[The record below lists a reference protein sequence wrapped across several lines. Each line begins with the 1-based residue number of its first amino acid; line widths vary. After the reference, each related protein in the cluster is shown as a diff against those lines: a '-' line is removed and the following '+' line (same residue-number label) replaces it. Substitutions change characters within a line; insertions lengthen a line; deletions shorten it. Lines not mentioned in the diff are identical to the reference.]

1 MDPGLQPAEWQRL
14 SALFDEFADLPRTE
28 REARLATVQPPEL
41 AERLARML
49 ASLPDDDATLLAA
62 LPGFE
67 THLAAALAEPPGL
80 PPPQAGDRF
89 GDWCLA
95 QLLGE
100 GGMGQ
105 VWRAERADGL
115 YQGEA
120 AIKLLRDDLATPGLM
135 ARFARERAV
144 LGRLT
149 HPGIARLL
157 DAGEQDGRAYLVLEY
172 VSGQTLSDHVHDH
185 DLPLADRVRLLIEVA
200 RAVEHAHAQLIVHR
214 DLKPSNVMLDESGNA
229 KLLDF
234 GIAGLLNDAGLQA
247 DSQLTLISGR
257 RLTPA
262 YASPEQIR
270 GGAIGV
276 SADIYSLGVMLYELA
291 SGQLPFGNR
300 GRSRTAL
307 EHAVLHTE
315 PARLTRTRTRTDT
328 SAEDDREHGP
338 GRPPDAYRARGDLE
352 AVAAKALRK
361 DPTERYPSVGAFI
374 DDLQR
379 WLDQR
384 PVSVRAEEWRHRL
397 YLWARRNAALA
408 VGGTLVFAAL
418 SLGLL
423 VSLWQ
428 RREAQ
433 AAARESEQVT
443 TYLAELLGA
452 ASPDQNGGRQPTV
465 VELLDRKRQ
474 ELATRF
480 NDQPEIKDRI
490 FDTLVKTYF
499 ALQRFDVAA
508 PLAEQRLA
516 QARQAFGDEDP
527 RTEAAIV
534 GLAGIHTALAG
545 GQPIIDLLEPLLQ
558 RWDAQHGPMSEKS
571 HSLRLQL
578 MPAYARLGRT
588 ADAERE
594 LAIARRS
601 NDVVN
606 ADNPFEH
613 ARFATYESVLYTLQG
628 RLLEAERALERARP
642 FWNPTT
648 PEHIR
653 PALVLERNLNFVRW
667 RLARESMAE
676 ATAHSDDLIR
686 RWDAIARPGNHA
698 STLMRQ
704 LLGAYLQQLG
714 QFDAALAQL
723 QQAQADTEAIGA
735 DDAVTGVLRRA
746 LVLEARAL
754 AAGRADADTV
764 QAAVR
769 TLPAL
774 DAAPLI
780 GDVRRAEG
788 LLTLAHVA
796 LAPGA
801 GDAGLTLARDIEHRL
816 NTLRPLLAQS
826 GNLASRI
833 DLFKGRLAGA
843 PAAWLA
849 GTRARVA
856 YFDSL
861 GEPQGLPEWAA
872 RLQLACA
879 LRAAGQ
885 PWQDALTRAEA
896 ARPANLASLT
906 PTPHPLTEVAVRLA
920 AGTAPADCDWRF

>member
-1 MDPGLQPAEWQRL
+1 MDASLQPAEWQRL
-14 SALFDEFADLPRTE
+14 SALFDEFAELPRE
-28 REARLATVQPPEL
+28 QRQARLAQVQPPEL

-67 THLAAALAEPPGL
+67 THLAAALAEPPSL
-80 PPPQAGDRF
+80 PPPEAGDRF

-120 AIKLLRDDLATPGLM
+120 AIKLLRDDLTTPGLM

-157 DAGEQDGRAYLVLEY
+157 DAGEQNGRAYLVLEY
-172 VSGQTLSDHVHDH
+172 VAGQTLSDHVHDR
-185 DLPLADRVRLLIEVA
+185 DLPLAERVKLLIEVA
-200 RAVEHAHAQLIVHR
+200 RAVEHAHAQLVVHR
-214 DLKPSNVMLDESGNA
+214 DLKPSNVMLDETGKA

-262 YASPEQIR
+262 YAAPEQIR
-270 GGAIGV
+270 GAGV
-276 SADIYSLGVMLYELA
+276 GVAADIYSLGVMLYELA
-291 SGQLPFGNR
+291 SGQLPFGAR

-307 EHAVLHTE
+307 EHAVLHSE
-315 PARLTRTRTRTDT
+315 PARFPRTST
-328 SAEDDREHGP
+328 SGTTGEDDREHGP
-338 GRPPDAYRARGDLE
+338 GRPPDAERARGDIE

-361 DPTERYPSVGAFI
+361 NPAERYASVGAFI

-384 PVSVRAEEWRHRL
+384 PVSVRSEEWRHRL
-397 YLWARRNAALA
+397 VLWMRRNAAIA
-408 VGGTLVFAAL
+408 IGGALVFLVL
-418 SLGLL
+418 SLALA

-433 AAARESEQVT
+433 AAAREAEQVT
-443 TYLAELLGA
+443 NYLAELLGA
-452 ASPDQNGGRQPTV
+452 ASPDQNGGRQPTI

-480 NDQPEIKDRI
+480 NDQPGIKDGI
-490 FDTLVKTYF
+490 FAALVKTYF
-499 ALQRFDVAA
+499 ALQRFDIAA

-545 GQPIIDLLEPLLQ
+545 GQPIIDLLEPLLL
-558 RWDAQHGPMSEKS
+558 RWDAQYGPMSEKS

-578 MPAYARLGRT
+578 MPAYARLGRF

-594 LAIARRS
+594 LAVARRS
-601 NDVVN
+601 NEVVN

-613 ARFATYESVLYTLQG
+613 ARFATFESVLYTLEG
-628 RLLEAERALERARP
+628 RLLDAERALERARP

-667 RLARESMAE
+667 RLARESVAE

-704 LLGAYLQQLG
+704 MLGAYLQQLG
-714 QFDAALAQL
+714 QFDTALAQL
-723 QQAQADTEAIGA
+723 ERAQADTEAIGA

-746 LVLEARAL
+746 LVLEARTL
-754 AAGRADADTV
+754 AAGRAEAATV
-764 QAAVR
+764 QAATR

-788 LLTLAHVA
+788 LLTLGRVA

-801 GDAGLTLARDIEHRL
+801 GEAGLALARDIEHRL
-816 NTLRPLLAQS
+816 NTLRPLLATS
-826 GNLASRI
+826 RNLASRI

-843 PAAWLA
+843 AAPWLA
-849 GTRARVA
+849 ATQSRVA
-856 YFDSL
+856 YFDGL
-861 GEPQGLPEWAA
+861 GEPQGLPEWTA

-885 PWQDALTRAEA
+885 PWQDALARAEA

-906 PTPHPLTEVAVRLA
+906 PTPHPLTEVAARLA
-920 AGTAPADCDWRF
+920 AGTAAADCDWRF

>member
-1 MDPGLQPAEWQRL
+1 MDPRLQPSEWQQL
-14 SALFDEFADLPRTE
+14 SALFDEFAELPRPE
-28 REARLATVQPPEL
+28 REARLRLVQPPER

-67 THLAAALAEPPGL
+67 THLAAALAEPATL

-95 QLLGE
+95 ALLGE

-115 YQGEA
+115 YQGKA

-135 ARFARERAV
+135 ARFVRERAV

-172 VSGQTLSDHVHDH
+172 VSGQTLSAHVRDR
-185 DLPLADRVRLLIEVA
+185 DLPLAERVRLLIEVA
-200 RAVEHAHAQLIVHR
+200 RAVEHAHAQLVVHR
-214 DLKPSNVMLDESGNA
+214 DLKPSNVMLDEAGNA

-234 GIAGLLNDAGLQA
+234 GIAGLLNDAGMQA
-247 DSQLTLISGR
+247 DGQLTLIAGR

-262 YASPEQIR
+262 YAAPEQIR

-276 SADIYSLGVMLYELA
+276 AADVYSLGVMLYELA

-315 PARLTRTRTRTDT
+315 PARITRTADTD
-328 SAEDDREHGP
+328 ADERDQGP
-338 GRPPDAYRARGDLE
+338 GRPPDADRARGDLE

-361 DPTERYPSVGAFI
+361 DPAERYPSVGAFI

-379 WLDQR
+379 WLTQR
-384 PVSVRAEEWRHRL
+384 PVSVRAEDWRHRV
-397 YLWARRNAALA
+397 YLWARRNVAIA
-408 VGGTLVFAAL
+408 VGGALVFATL
-418 SLGLL
+418 TLGLV

-428 RREAQ
+428 RGEAQ

-443 TYLAELLGA
+443 SYLAELLGA

-465 VELLDRKRQ
+465 VELLDRKRD

-490 FDTLVKTYF
+490 FETLVKTYF

-516 QARQAFGDEDP
+516 QARRIFGEEDP
-527 RTEAAIV
+527 RTEAATV
-534 GLAGIHTALAG
+534 ALARIHTAIGG

-558 RWDAQHGPMSEKS
+558 RWDALHGPMSEAS
-571 HSLRLQL
+571 HGLRLQL
-578 MPAYARLGRT
+578 MPAYARVGRF

-594 LAIARRS
+594 LAVARRS
-601 NDVVN
+601 NDAVN
-606 ADNPFEH
+606 AGKPFEH
-613 ARFATYESVLYTLQG
+613 AGFATYENVVYAAEG
-628 RLLEAERALERARP
+628 RLRDAEQALERARP
-642 FWNPTT
+642 FWNPTE
-648 PEHIR
+648 PERMR
-653 PALVLERNLNFVRW
+653 PALVLERNLAFIRW
-667 RLARESMAE
+667 RLARDTQAE
-676 ATAHSDDLIR
+676 ATARSDDLIR
-686 RWDAIARPGNHA
+686 RWNAIARPGNHA

-704 LLGAYLQQLG
+704 MLAAYFQQLG
-714 QFDAALAQL
+714 QFGAALEQL
-723 QQAQADTEAIGA
+723 SLAQAETEAAGA
-735 DDAVTGVLRRA
+735 DDAVTGLLRRNQ
-746 LVLEARAL
+746 LLEARVL
-754 AAGRADADTV
+754 ATGHADADTV

-769 TLPAL
+769 ALAAL
-774 DAAPLI
+774 DGAPLI

-788 LLTLAHVA
+788 LLSLGRVA
-796 LAPGA
+796 VAPGA
-801 GDAGLTLARDIEHRL
+801 GDAGRALARDLVHRL
-816 NTLRPLLAQS
+816 DTLHPLLAQAR
-826 GNLASRI
+826 NLATRI
-833 DLFKGRLAGA
+833 DLFKARLAGSTA
-843 PAAWLA
+843 TWLTAAQ
-849 GTRARVA
+849 GRVA
-856 YFDSL
+856 YFDGL
-861 GEPQGLPEWAA
+861 PEPQGLPEWSA

-885 PWQDALTRAEA
+885 PWQEALVRAEA
-896 ARPANLASLT
+896 ARPPQLASLT
-906 PTPHPLTEVAVRLA
+906 PTPHPLTEVAARLA
-920 AGTAPADCDWRF
+920 AGNAPQDCDWRF